1 MADCLV
7 DGRPEREVPIDDR
20 GLLYGDHLFETI
32 AFVGHSAPLWEKH
45 MARLEAGAGRL
56 LMPVP
61 DTDRLAA
68 DSDSLVA
75 GHPRSV
81 VRITF
86 TRGSGGRAYTPPA
99 SVTPRRL
106 VSRRPWPATLDRQRA
121 KGIEVDVSPVR
132 LAVGGELAGVKHG
145 NRLEQVLAAEHA
157 RRAGHDEALLFD
169 ADDNLVEAVS
179 GNLIVWLEGRA
190 VTPPIDRCGVRGV
203 GLGWLREQAGVR
215 IDEDRLGPGD
225 LERAE
230 AIVVINSVAGI
241 RPVRALGGRLLP
253 VSEACRHWQRLWNVL
268 FECEA

>member
-1 MADCLV
+1 MAEGLI
-7 DGRPEREVPIDDR
+7 DGRPAHAVPIDDR

-32 AFVGHSAPLWEKH
+32 AFVGQSAPLWARH
-45 MARLEAGAGRL
+45 MARLKAGAERL
-56 LMPVP
+56 LMPLP
-61 DTDRLAA
+61 APGRLAA
-68 DSDSLVA
+68 DCGSLLA
-75 GHPRSV
+75 DHPRSV
-81 VRITF
+81 VRITM

-106 VSRRPWPATLDRQRA
+106 VSRRPWPATLDRQRER
-121 KGIEVDVSPVR
+121 GIEVDVSPIR
-132 LAVGGELAGVKHG
+132 LAVGGALAGVKHG

-169 ADDNLVEAVS
+169 ADDNLVEALT
-179 GNLIVWLEGRA
+179 GNVIVWLRGRA

-203 GLGWLREQAGVR
+203 GLGWLREQAGVG
-215 IDEDRLGPGD
+215 IDEERLGPVD

-241 RPVRALGGRLLP
+241 RPVRALGGRRLP
-253 VSEACRHWQRLWNVL
+253 VSEACRQWQRLWDVL